1 MNDTMRMQTAFVG
14 EPEPDPLRS
23 LRAELQE
30 LGRVHDVS
38 LDLIERSHDLDGL
51 LDRILDEYEVRLR
64 ELPSEALGPSG
75 PSLAPPAAGKLR
87 ALFVFAAQAA
97 ALKEKALAA
106 AELRQRADALAEANA
121 RLGKALADAES
132 ARRQLDGVLAALDAG
147 ILILGPDGTVHH
159 ANRAACLLAGGSV
172 ERADDPDAAFLEQ
185 LPRAADAEVQ
195 VKGKDGSERVLLVAR
210 RGLAG
215 ADGSEVVLLSDITR
229 RAREIEERH
238 RIEKLAE
245 ILRTLGVLSHKINN
259 PLTALLG
266 RAQILKTV
274 AGTDPRVL
282 KASSVIE
289 ESAVRIAELIREL
302 ASVVKEGR
310 QEAVDK
316 ALDLGSVAGPE
327 GGAR

>member
-1 MNDTMRMQTAFVG
+1 MNAMPRTQPAFMD
-14 EPEPDPLRS
+14 EPEPLET
-23 LRAELQE
+23 LQAELLE

-38 LDLIERSHDLDGL
+38 LDLIQRSHDLDGL

-64 ELPSEALGPSG
+64 ELPCEALGSTG
-75 PSLAPPAAGKLR
+75 AALSPPAAVKLR
-87 ALFVFAAQAA
+87 ALLVFAAQAA
-97 ALKEKALAA
+97 ALKEKAQAA
-106 AELRQRADALAEANA
+106 AELRDRADALSEANA
-121 RLGKALADAES
+121 RLGQALADAEA

-147 ILILGPDGTVHH
+147 ILILGPDGAVRH

-172 ERADDPDAAFLEQ
+172 EGSDNPKPDFLEQ
-185 LPRAADAEVQ
+185 LPRTADAEVQ
-195 VKGKDGSERVLLVAR
+195 VRGNDGSDRVLLVAR

-229 RAREIEERH
+229 RSQEIEERH

-245 ILRTLGVLSHKINN
+245 ILRTLSVLSHKINN

-266 RAQILKTV
+266 RAQILKAM
-274 AGTDPRVL
+274 AGADPKVV
-282 KASSVIE
+282 KASTVIE

-310 QEAVDK
+310 QEAVEK
-316 ALDLGSVAGPE
+316 ALDIGNMSVPE